1 MDTSMTHQAS
11 DKIVNS
17 ITQWM
22 ETFVEVPHPSFG
34 NMPPCPYARQFRL
47 QNKIKI
53 IEPVDAVWD
62 CAFRTAAEW
71 NNEFEAIVIAS
82 DKTYISHSLLSDRVR
97 GLNRRFKHQDLVML
111 EDHPDDKEDID
122 GVCMNH
128 GSLVLIVIQRLAQL
142 NRFSKGLQNTKYFHK
157 WSKENLSDVVD
168 WRFKD

>member
-97 GLNRRFKHQDLVML
+97 
-111 EDHPDDKEDID
+111 
-122 GVCMNH
+122 
-128 GSLVLIVIQRLAQL
+128 
-142 NRFSKGLQNTKYFHK
+142 
-157 WSKENLSDVVD
+157 
-168 WRFKD
+168 